1 MAREQL
7 SKVQEEYLAWILLP
21 EPARVPSSKRQ
32 WAEKHDVHYNTVNNW
47 EKSKVF
53 QARWKEGVDGMAQ
66 SPERTQRLL
75 DSLFNK
81 GLDGDVRAAQLYLTA
96 TGQMPQNQT
105 LNIKHENAKSL
116 SDEELESLIVQM
128 ASNEKSARKADKE
141 AEPKDGESK

>member
-7 SKVQEEYLAWILLP
+7 TKLQEEYLQWILLP
-21 EPARVPSSKRQ
+21 EPARVPTSKRQ
-32 WAEKHDVHYNTVNNW
+32 WAEKHDVHYNTLTNW
-47 EKSKVF
+47 EKLKIF
-53 QARWKEGVDGMAQ
+53 QAKWKEGVDGMAQ

-105 LNIKHENAKSL
+105 LNIKHESAKSL
-116 SDEELESLIVQM
+116 SDEELESLIAQM
-128 ASNEKSARKADKE
+128 ASKEKEMRTAEKE
-141 AEPKDGESK
+141 STPKEGDAK

>member
-7 SKVQEEYLAWILLP
+7 TKLQEEYLQWILLP
-21 EPARVPSSKRQ
+21 EPARVPTSKRQ
-32 WAEKHDVHYNTVNNW
+32 WAEKHDVHYNTLTNW
-47 EKSKVF
+47 EKLKIF
-53 QARWKEGVDGMAQ
+53 QAKWKEGVDGMAQ

-105 LNIKHENAKSL
+105 LNIKHESAKSL
-116 SDEELESLIVQM
+116 SDEELESLIAQM
-128 ASNEKSARKADKE
+128 ASKEKEMRIAEKE
-141 AEPKDGESK
+141 STPKEGDAK